1 MEMPDP
7 TKNII
12 LAVVAVVGMLFGAIG
27 FTYGVATR
35 GVVQFVDIQREVLQR
50 VTVLETSYLGIIRSL
65 TRIEQAVVEHG
76 KDNP

>member
-35 GVVQFVDIQREVLQR
+35 SVVQFVDIQREVLQR
-50 VTVLETSYLGIIRSL
+50 ITVLETIVPEMQKSL
-65 TRIEQAVVEHG
+65 VRIEQAVG
-76 KDNP
+76 GQ